1 MYICFLIC
9 FNDQYF
15 IRKKVSKNSVN
26 FFHYRNKATKP
37 GDKSI
42 QNDDDK
48 YKYFAKDKT
57 PSIIKL
63 FNELK
68 SISSIIKMIIILY
81 IMVKLIKVVNINFI
95 GLIILNIVIAYGPI
109 EKRYPYFL
117 FRSRMF
123 VKQFFEGIIGIL
135 CCFNPLY
142 EPAKIK

>member
-48 YKYFAKDKT
+48 YKYFAEDKEK
-57 PSIIKL
+57 SFSQKII
-63 FNELK
+63 EMG
-68 SISSIIKMIIILY
+68 SISYSIKMIIALY
-81 IMVKLIKVVNINFI
+81 
-95 GLIILNIVIAYGPI
+95 
-109 EKRYPYFL
+109 
-117 FRSRMF
+117 
-123 VKQFFEGIIGIL
+123 
-135 CCFNPLY
+135 
-142 EPAKIK
+142 